1 MLPLELIIRALSIVF
16 GLVAF
21 VLAIMVGGFVFVVIG
36 TFLFLVAIIFYIRVV
51 WNQRK
56 NKTGA
61 NGKNKTGANDS
72 IIDAEYTVIETKDSD
87 D

>member
-36 TFLFLVAIIFYIRVV
+36 TFLFLVAIIFYIRVL
-51 WNQRK
+51 WSQR
-56 NKTGA
+56 
-61 NGKNKTGANDS
+61 KNKTGANDS

>member
-21 VLAIMVGGFVFVVIG
+21 VLAIMVGGFVVVVIG
-36 TFLFLVAIIFYIRVV
+36 AFLFLIAIIFYIRVL

-56 NKTGA
+56 NKI
-61 NGKNKTGANDS
+61 GANDS

>member
-21 VLAIMVGGFVFVVIG
+21 VLAIMVGSFVFVVIG
-36 TFLFLVAIIFYIRVV
+36 TFLFLVAIIFYIRIL
-51 WNQRK
+51 WKQQ
-56 NKTGA
+56 
-61 NGKNKTGANDS
+61 KNKTGANDS

>member
-36 TFLFLVAIIFYIRVV
+36 TFLFLVAIIFYIRVL

-56 NKTGA
+56 NI
-61 NGKNKTGANDS
+61 TGANDS

>member
-1 MLPLELIIRALSIVF
+1 MLPLELIIRVLSIVF

-21 VLAIMVGGFVFVVIG
+21 VLFAIMGAAAFVVIG
-36 TFLFLVAIIFYIRVV
+36 TFLFLVAIISYIRVS
-51 WNQRK
+51 WNQQ
-56 NKTGA
+56 
-61 NGKNKTGANDS
+61 KNKTGANDS

>member
-36 TFLFLVAIIFYIRVV
+36 TFLFLIAIIFYIRVL

-56 NKTGA
+56 NE
-61 NGKNKTGANDS
+61 TGANDS

>member
-21 VLAIMVGGFVFVVIG
+21 VLAIMVGSVVFVVIG
-36 TFLFLVAIIFYIRVV
+36 TFLFLVAIIFYIRIL
-51 WNQRK
+51 WKQQ
-56 NKTGA
+56 
-61 NGKNKTGANDS
+61 KNKTGANDS
-72 IIDAEYTVIETKDSD
+72 IIDAEYTVIETKDPD

>member
-21 VLAIMVGGFVFVVIG
+21 VFAIMVGGFVFVVIG
-36 TFLFLVAIIFYIRVV
+36 TFLFLVAIIFYIRVL
-51 WNQRK
+51 WSQRK
-56 NKTGA
+56 NKR
-61 NGKNKTGANDS
+61 GANDS

>member
-1 MLPLELIIRALSIVF
+1 MLPLELIIRALCIVF

-21 VLAIMVGGFVFVVIG
+21 VFAIMVGGFVFVVIG
-36 TFLFLVAIIFYIRVV
+36 TFLFLVAIIFYIRVL
-51 WNQRK
+51 WSQR
-56 NKTGA
+56 
-61 NGKNKTGANDS
+61 KNKTGANDS

>member
-1 MLPLELIIRALSIVF
+1 
-16 GLVAF
+16 
-21 VLAIMVGGFVFVVIG
+21 VFVVIG
-36 TFLFLVAIIFYIRVV
+36 TFLFLVAIIFYIRIL

-56 NKTGA
+56 NKPS
-61 NGKNKTGANDS
+61 ANDS

>member
-1 MLPLELIIRALSIVF
+1 MWPLELIIRALSIVF

-36 TFLFLVAIIFYIRVV
+36 TFLFLVAIIFYIRVL

-56 NKTGA
+56 NE
-61 NGKNKTGANDS
+61 TGANDS

>member
-21 VLAIMVGGFVFVVIG
+21 VFAIMVGGFVFVVIG
-36 TFLFLVAIIFYIRVV
+36 TFLFLVAIIFYIRVL
-51 WNQRK
+51 WSQR
-56 NKTGA
+56 
-61 NGKNKTGANDS
+61 KNKTGANDS

>member
-21 VLAIMVGGFVFVVIG
+21 VFAIMVGGFVFVVIG
-36 TFLFLVAIIFYIRVV
+36 TFLFLVAIIFYIRVL

-56 NKTGA
+56 NKI
-61 NGKNKTGANDS
+61 GANDS

>member
-21 VLAIMVGGFVFVVIG
+21 VFAIMVGGFVFVVIG
-36 TFLFLVAIIFYIRVV
+36 TFLFLIAIIFYIRVL

-56 NKTGA
+56 NE
-61 NGKNKTGANDS
+61 TGANDS

>member
-36 TFLFLVAIIFYIRVV
+36 IFLFLVAIIFYIRVL
-51 WNQRK
+51 WNQRN
-56 NKTGA
+56 NKTS
-61 NGKNKTGANDS
+61 ANDS

>member
-21 VLAIMVGGFVFVVIG
+21 VLAIMVGGVVFVVIG
-36 TFLFLVAIIFYIRVV
+36 TFLFLVAIIFYIRVL
-51 WNQRK
+51 WNQR
-56 NKTGA
+56 
-61 NGKNKTGANDS
+61 KNKTGANDS

>member
-1 MLPLELIIRALSIVF
+1 MLPLKLIIRALSIVF

-36 TFLFLVAIIFYIRVV
+36 ALLFLVVIIFYIRVV
-51 WNQRK
+51 WNQR
-56 NKTGA
+56 
-61 NGKNKTGANDS
+61 KNKTGANDS
-72 IIDAEYTVIETKDSD
+72 IIDAEYTVIETKDFD

>member
-36 TFLFLVAIIFYIRVV
+36 TFLFLVAITV
-51 WNQRK
+51 
-56 NKTGA
+56 
-61 NGKNKTGANDS
+61 S
-72 IIDAEYTVIETKDSD
+72 YTHLTLPTKA
-87 D
+87 

>member
-36 TFLFLVAIIFYIRVV
+36 TFLFLVAIIFYIRVL
-51 WNQRK
+51 WKQRK
-56 NKTGA
+56 K
-61 NGKNKTGANDS
+61 KTGANDS
-72 IIDAEYTVIETKDSD
+72 IIDAEYTVIETKDPD

>member
-21 VLAIMVGGFVFVVIG
+21 VLAIMVGSFVFVVIG
-36 TFLFLVAIIFYIRVV
+36 TFLFLVAIIFYIRVL
-51 WNQRK
+51 WNQR
-56 NKTGA
+56 
-61 NGKNKTGANDS
+61 KNKTGANDS